1 MINTQPECTEAQ
13 RPGGGRRDG
22 GGGGGGGGG
31 AAAGGA
37 VLEGEGVT
45 EAAVAVVRA
54 AVEACNAS
62 DKTVMR
68 GAWLLQ
74 RLGSGGTP

>member
-13 RPGGGRRDG
+13 RPGGGRRD
-22 GGGGGGGGG
+22 GGGG

>member
-1 MINTQPECTEAQ
+1 MVNAQPECTEAEC
-13 RPGGGRRDG
+13 RGGGRG
-22 GGGGGGGGG
+22 GGGVCGG
-31 AAAGGA
+31 AAARGA
-37 VLEGEGVT
+37 VLEGEGLT

-74 RLGSGGTP
+74 RLRFGGA